1 LKGSIFVL
9 SGEDY
14 TFPSAEIRALG
25 ETYSPEMFECKN
37 LGPRIIRTNLEDS
50 QVISKI
56 TRRAAYCRFGGKL
69 LGLGRTMKEIAC
81 EVQKELFETGKTF
94 VVSSETLDRPPCAE
108 LGALIKE
115 KTGAKVSLENPGLVF
130 QLEKIEDEFVLGL
143 SLDGFKTSSW
153 RLRRPRARKFFLPS
167 AIFPKLACL
176 LVNLSRVKA
185 NEYFLDP
192 FCGTGSLLIES
203 SLMGINTIGFDLTRW
218 IAKGA
223 QLNLNQFSLDRGS
236 VLRADSTQRK
246 LPVRFVDA
254 IATDVPYG
262 RASST
267 KGKETRTIMKEFMNA
282 ATEILDASPRREPK
296 YCVMMRP
303 SETEFEFDRS
313 FFDLVEEHLL
323 YVHRHLTRAIS
334 VLRRR
339 SN

>member
-1 LKGSIFVL
+1 MKSSLFVL

-25 ETYSPEMFECKN
+25 ETYSPQLFECEN
-37 LGPRIIRTNLEDS
+37 LSPRVIRSNMEDPML
-50 QVISKI
+50 ISKI
-56 TRRAAYCRFGGKL
+56 TRRAAYCRFGGVL
-69 LGLGRTMKEIAC
+69 LGAGETVGELAHEIGRD
-81 EVQKELFETGKTF
+81 LFETGKAF
-94 VVSSETLDRPPCAE
+94 VVDSVTLDRLQCAE

-130 QLEKIEDEFVLGL
+130 QLERVPEGFVLAL
-143 SLDGFKTSSW
+143 SADGFKTSTW

-176 LVNLSRVKA
+176 LVNLSRVKEE
-185 NEYFLDP
+185 EYFLDP

-203 SLMGINTIGFDLTRW
+203 SLMGINTVGFDLTRW
-218 IAKGA
+218 IARGA
-223 QLNLNQFSLDRGS
+223 QQNLNQFSLDRGS
-236 VLRADSTQRK
+236 VCRVDSTQPR

-254 IATDVPYG
+254 IGTDVPYG

-267 KGKETRTIMKEFMNA
+267 KGKETRIIMKEFTYA
-282 ATEILDASPRREPK
+282 AAEILDASPRKKPK
-296 YCVMMRP
+296 YCVVMRP
-303 SETEFEFDRS
+303 SEIEFEFDKS
-313 FFDLVEEHLL
+313 YFDLHEEHLL